1 MSRSL
6 LLRPV
11 SVSIILGAVFGIA
24 LLSQVTHRI
33 SAHHDTKPA
42 RLTRAQVADSVSVV
56 SHFCDRVTTEPDWKP
71 AQMMRAESAD
81 TIALIG
87 EVCGQLSADTVLLPA
102 LLTRDKP
109 VGSGASSIAAT
120 IDFKTQ

>member
-1 MSRSL
+1 MSRSI

-11 SVSIILGAVFGIA
+11 SVAIILGAVFGIA

-42 RLTRAQVADSVSVV
+42 RLTRAQVAESVSVV
-56 SHFCDRVTTEPDWKP
+56 SYFCDRVTTEPDWKP
-71 AQMMRAESAD
+71 AQIMQAESAD

-87 EVCGQLSADTVLLPA
+87 AVCSQLNTDAVLLPA
-102 LLTRDKP
+102 LATRDKL